1 MRDTNLSLSEGPR
14 LHGLLV
20 LVAGSGELLGQDE
33 MDQEIEALK
42 SAVVAVQDQL
52 DDQGRQTSKDN
63 IVIEGTAVAKL
74 SDEELPVDVAIRVIR
89 MGWGLTM
96 VRDGFKTVKF
106 ETRRSGKNRILAK
119 FNQVWEGS
127 IFHKI
132 ITTRPDELSQGTL
145 FRHLHLRTSN
155 DKTMDFVARNMKKA
169 GELKDFI
176 WHYVSGRL
184 KVTFPNGKRKT
195 FSSAR
200 ALRKCCSQQLL
211 SELKAKDKK
220 RREQQ
225 ERDASPMHH

>member
-1 MRDTNLSLSEGPR
+1 
-14 LHGLLV
+14 
-20 LVAGSGELLGQDE
+20 

-132 ITTRPDELSQGTL
+132 ITTRPVELSQGTL
-145 FRHLHLRTSN
+145 FRHLHLRTAN

-195 FSSAR
+195 FSAAR
-200 ALRKCCSQQLL
+200 ALRKCCSPQLL
-211 SELKAKDKK
+211 RELKAKDKK

-225 ERDASPMHH
+225 ERDASPMRH